1 MLCKVLPGEIFPWFV
16 RFWNA
21 GTCFKFCDLFPG
33 VNNAVI
39 VNSCLVCEEG
49 FEVWLFCK
57 AYCFSL
63 FSISEFWRL
72 FSGWE
77 SLHQQ
82 GFAVGSLLEE
92 FPGFVCFWF
101 AGKCLSWFQN
111 DLLGRN
117 LWQGLPRV
125 FDILVLFGIKVV
137 NFLCSGREG
146 FQLYTRVCLASSS
159 GLWLFRGMT
168 SKCQVWRLLHMEQG
182 VVRGEW
188 CFWLWVFCF

>member
-1 MLCKVLPGEIFPWFV
+1 MRRDLKFGFFARRSVFLYIRDQSFDVCFQVEIV
-16 RFWNA
+16 Y
-21 GTCFKFCDLFPG
+21 
-33 VNNAVI
+33 I
-39 VNSCLVCEEG
+39 
-49 FEVWLFCK
+49 
-57 AYCFSL
+57 
-63 FSISEFWRL
+63 
-72 FSGWE
+72 
-77 SLHQQ
+77 QQ

-92 FPGFVCFWF
+92 FPGFVRSWF
-101 AGKCLSWFQN
+101 AGKCFSWFQN
-111 DLLGRN
+111 DLLRRS

-182 VVRGEW
+182 VVRGE
-188 CFWLWVFCF
+188 